1 MLSSRG
7 LVVLLAIAVTVNGMF
22 MDPYS
27 GPFVAIPRVVMVA
40 SESVLNCFF
49 GFHSVCFYDCSA

>member
-22 MDPYS
+22 YSFYGPHHVLYS
-27 GPFVAIPRVVMVA
+27 G
-40 SESVLNCFF
+40 
-49 GFHSVCFYDCSA
+49 HFYL

>member
-22 MDPYS
+22 IAFMDPTTYCIQDIFIYS
-27 GPFVAIPRVVMVA
+27 YPW
-40 SESVLNCFF
+40 S
-49 GFHSVCFYDCSA
+49 